1 MYKVSVLVP
10 VYNTEK
16 TLSKCLDSILEQTMI
31 DDIEI
36 VIVNDGSTDNSQ
48 NIIDKYAS
56 KYKNIIEYKQK
67 NQGLGA
73 TRNKGIEIA
82 TGEYIAFLDSDD
94 WADKDYYEL
103 MYKKAKEENSDLVI
117 SSYIVDIPNSN
128 TQSVTK
134 HKIEDKISYLN
145 ELLKGNIAGFSWNKL
160 YKKSLITD
168 NKLKFPLRGEL
179 ENVEDQY
186 FSLRCV
192 ALANNI
198 SFMNDSNIH
207 YIIHSQSI
215 VRKYQDGLYNDIL
228 NLYKSNKEFMSNL
241 KDLNYDIKDL
251 DILLVRGL
259 ITIVNNEF
267 KPGRNA
273 NKKQQKDTIK
283 MVLNID
289 EYNRALQ
296 NSEYFKFSKID
307 YAYLRLMKI
316 KNIDLLYLLAKLRCK
331 RIHFKSKIYK

>member
-168 NKLKFPLRGEL
+168 NRLKFPLRGEL

-267 KPGRNA
+267 KPERNA

-296 NSEYFKFSKID
+296 NSECFKFSKID

>member
-48 NIIDKYAS
+48 NIIDKYVS
-56 KYKNIIEYKQK
+56 QYKNIIEYKQK

-73 TRNKGIEIA
+73 TRNKGIELA
-82 TGEYIAFLDSDD
+82 SGEYIAFLDSDD

-103 MYKKAKEENSDLVI
+103 MYKKAKEEDSELVI
-117 SSYIVDIPNSN
+117 SSYIVEIPNTN
-128 TQSVTK
+128 TQSITK

-145 ELLKGNIAGFSWNKL
+145 ELLKGNIDGFSWNKL

-228 NLYKSNKEFMSNL
+228 NLYKSNKEFLLNI
-241 KDLNYDIKDL
+241 DEFNYDIKDL
-251 DILLVRGL
+251 DILLIRGL
-259 ITIVNNEF
+259 ITIINNEF
-267 KPGRNA
+267 KPERKVDYKE
-273 NKKQQKDTIK
+273 KKDLIKKVINIKEYKDSIK
-283 MVLNID
+283 NMD
-289 EYNRALQ
+289 R
-296 NSEYFKFSKID
+296 FKLSKINSL
-307 YAYLRLMKI
+307 YIKLI
-316 KNIDLLYLLAKLRCK
+316 KNKMINTVYIIAMLRCK
-331 RIHFKSKIYK
+331 RMHSKSKVYS